1 MRRNETENTVQYNG
15 REISVDMILRASEDC
30 MKGYTTSCD
39 KCFLLNIDS
48 NKYCIDILIEL
59 LMSSVYHFRNMY
71 VGQLLRN
78 NCLKA
83 ENSVLKRK
91 ANDNAALGLKAAE
104 RYFRGERR
112 KIKMEEENDGRENVR
127 E

>member
-48 NKYCIDILIEL
+48 TEDFGRNHRRRNTAKSLCWSIL
-59 LMSSVYHFRNMY
+59 
-71 VGQLLRN
+71 
-78 NCLKA
+78 
-83 ENSVLKRK
+83 
-91 ANDNAALGLKAAE
+91 
-104 RYFRGERR
+104 
-112 KIKMEEENDGRENVR
+112 
-127 E
+127 

>member
-15 REISVDMILRASEDC
+15 REISIDTILRAAEDC

-39 KCFLLNIDS
+39 KCFLVNIDS

-91 ANDNAALGLKAAE
+91 ANDNAALGLKAAGN
-104 RYFRGERR
+104 YFTRNMRG
-112 KIKMEEENDGRENVR
+112 KTNDGRNNDKE
-127 E
+127 